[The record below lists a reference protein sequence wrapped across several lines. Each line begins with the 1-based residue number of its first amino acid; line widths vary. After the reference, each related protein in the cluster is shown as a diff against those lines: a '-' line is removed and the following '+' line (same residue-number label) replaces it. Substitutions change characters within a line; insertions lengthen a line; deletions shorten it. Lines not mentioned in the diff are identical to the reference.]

1 MREVR
6 RWLSLGAAVLVLGLR
21 FSCGQYLTMFPRLV
35 LEATLLLGVYV
46 ATLLYVMGQRSF
58 YMDLLRKMSGRS
70 SVAEVPTQ

>member
-1 MREVR
+1 
-6 RWLSLGAAVLVLGLR
+6 
-21 FSCGQYLTMFPRLV
+21 MFPRLV